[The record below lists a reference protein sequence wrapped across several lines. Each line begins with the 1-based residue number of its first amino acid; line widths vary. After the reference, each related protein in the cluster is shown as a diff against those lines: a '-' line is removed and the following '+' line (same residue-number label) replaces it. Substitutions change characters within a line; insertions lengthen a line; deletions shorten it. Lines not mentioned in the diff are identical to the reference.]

1 MHLPVSTSYK
11 CFQKRWEWNEWLKL
25 PLKYTDLPRNAILSI
40 TVYDSVG
47 GKKQKIASG
56 DVSLFGKKGIYR
68 EGQVDL
74 QLFTGNEESSVESVP
89 NRGDQ
94 GISIGKQPVDLNQLA
109 KTTKKYKSGKI
120 PPVDWLDRLTFVEV
134 EKLNQKQKQSS
145 NMLFLMLEFPQIH
158 ADGVKHS
165 VVYFEKNGDVLNV
178 TGSKSDILKYNDP
191 EIKQENLV
199 ESKHHKLVRA
209 RRTGIKKSQHLRFKV
224 HFR

>member
-1 MHLPVSTSYK
+1 M
-11 CFQKRWEWNEWLKL
+11 
-25 PLKYTDLPRNAILSI
+25 
-40 TVYDSVG
+40 
-47 GKKQKIASG
+47 
-56 DVSLFGKKGIYR
+56 
-68 EGQVDL
+68 
-74 QLFTGNEESSVESVP
+74 
-89 NRGDQ
+89 
-94 GISIGKQPVDLNQLA
+94 
-109 KTTKKYKSGKI
+109 
-120 PPVDWLDRLTFVEV
+120 DWLDRLTFVEV